1 MTSKSTADFRAA
13 ISHQPTK
20 WLDACLADWRK
31 TKAINIKSFT
41 MRARIIAMVRSELLH
56 RQILDLES

>member
-31 TKAINIKSFT
+31 TKTINIKSFT
-41 MRARIIAMVRSELLH
+41 MRARIIAMVRSELL
-56 RQILDLES
+56 RRRNCA